1 MTRMIELTRAY
12 SDVAAIL
19 QQQGDM
25 RKNSIQQLA
34 EVPA

>member
-1 MTRMIELTRAY
+1 MARMIELTRAY
-12 SDVAAIL
+12 TQVATVL
-19 QQQGDM
+19 QQQGEM

>member
-1 MTRMIELTRAY
+1 MIEVSRAY
-12 SDVAAIL
+12 TEVATIL

-25 RKNSIQQLA
+25 RKNSLEQLA